1 MAGTKACDIKQKMEQ
16 SHLREEAKKDRSEQ
30 QGTSRL
36 RKDQK
41 GALAR
46 NEGRRH
52 LAHCT
57 GYG

>member
-16 SHLREEAKKDRSEQ
+16 SHFREEAEKDRSEQ
-30 QGTSRL
+30 QGMSRL

-41 GALAR
+41 GVLAR

-52 LAHCT
+52 LTHCT